1 MKKVITYGTFDLLH
15 YGHMRLLERAKALGD
30 YLIVGVTSDTYDEN
44 RGKINVR
51 QSVMERVQAVRNTGL
66 ADQIIVEEY
75 EGQKIDDIRKYN
87 VDIFA
92 IGDDW
97 RGKFDY
103 LSDYCKVVYLER
115 TKGIS
120 STEIRSGQH
129 LKLGIIGDNAY
140 VNKVCREC
148 SYVNGLET
156 AAILTKNPEVLDQS
170 VPENVLITSD
180 LDALLEAS
188 DCIFVR
194 SHPSLHYEHAKQAL
208 LKKKHVLCEAPAALK
223 AEQIRELKKIAEEN
237 HCIFMEGLKTA
248 YATAFNRLVLLAKS
262 GLIGEVI
269 SVDAR
274 CTSIREVDEIEQWS
288 SLTEWGPTGLLPVF
302 RILGTDYQ
310 TVNIITKKSAKDD
323 RFDLFTQIHFVYD
336 HATADVKVGMGVKS
350 EGDLVI
356 SGTEGYIY
364 VPAPWWKTDY
374 FEIRHE
380 DIRDNKRYFFQLE
393 GEGIRKELHAFAE
406 SIEDERAFS
415 NIEGNVT
422 EAAAG
427 IMEEYYFKK
436 NYTEI

>member
-15 YGHMRLLERAKALGD
+15 YGHIRLLERAKALGD
-30 YLIVGVTSDTYDEN
+30 YLIVGVTSDSFDEN

-51 QSVMERVQAVRNTGL
+51 QSVMERIQSVRETGL
-66 ADQIIVEEY
+66 ADQIVVEEY

-97 RGKFDY
+97 KGKFDY
-103 LSDYCKVVYLER
+103 LNDYCKVVYLER

-120 STEIRSGQH
+120 STEIRSGIN
-129 LKLGIIGDNAY
+129 LRLGVIGDNAY
-140 VNKVCREC
+140 VNKVSREC
-148 SYVNGLET
+148 GFVNGLQVS
-156 AAILTKNPEVLDQS
+156 AVLTKNAN
-170 VPENVLITSD
+170 VPDASLMEGVLITDSFEE
-180 LDALLEAS
+180 LLSAS
-188 DCIFVR
+188 DCVFVR
-194 SHPSLHYEHAKQAL
+194 SHPTLHYEHAKAAL
-208 LKKKHVLCEAPAALK
+208 LNHKHVLCESPAALK
-223 AEQIRELKKIAEEN
+223 AEQTAELRKIAKEN
-237 HCIFMEGLKTA
+237 DLIFMEGLKTA

-262 GLIGEVI
+262 GTIGDVI

-302 RILGTDYQ
+302 RILGTDYKS
-310 TVNIITKKSAKDD
+310 VSIITKKSEKDE
-323 RFDLFTQIHFVYD
+323 RFDLFTQLHFVYE

-356 SGTEGYIY
+356 SGTNGYIY

-393 GEGIRKELHAFAE
+393 GEGIRKELHAFVE
-406 SIEDERAFS
+406 SIGNQRAFS
-415 NIEGNVT
+415 SIESNVT
-422 EAAAG
+422 DAVAG
-427 IMEEYYFKK
+427 IMEEYYYKE
-436 NYTEI
+436 NYTGI